1 MEDLQ
6 LKNTCYVLVQT
17 DVIHPIAHT
26 RNDLIWSPERAFN
39 LLECVQYKPYVK
51 SIVTENPWII
61 SCYQQENVRIW
72 DKERGWVRPRN
83 QTYGASINWITMKLL
98 RIRQTI
104 PSTPLDGGEEIKK
117 LIKELES
124 EYKGECYAKI

>member
-6 LKNTCYVLVQT
+6 LRNTCYVLVQT
-17 DVIHPIAHT
+17 DVIHPIAHA
-26 RNDLIWSPERAFN
+26 RHDLIWYPERAFT
-39 LLECVQYKPYVK
+39 LLDCVQYRPYVQ

-61 SCYQQENVRIW
+61 SCYDRDNVRIW
-72 DKERGWVRPRN
+72 NKKYGWIN
-83 QTYGASINWITMKLL
+83 STDQTYGASINWITMKLL

-104 PSTPLDGGEEIKK
+104 PSTPLDGGEAIKK

-124 EYKGECYAKI
+124 EYSI